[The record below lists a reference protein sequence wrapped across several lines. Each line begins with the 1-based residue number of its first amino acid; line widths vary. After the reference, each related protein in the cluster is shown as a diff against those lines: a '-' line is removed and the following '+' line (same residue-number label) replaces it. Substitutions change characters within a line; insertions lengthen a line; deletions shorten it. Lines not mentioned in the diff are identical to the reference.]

1 MLHYFFINNLIHDL
15 ETLDCLLLGDTHI
28 SLLQRNRAKAMNEKK
43 CNTQLCMCEEDKQ
56 ALLFYCRYVNA

>member
-28 SLLQRNRAKAMNEKK
+28 GLLQRDRAEAVNEKK
-43 CNTQLCMCEEDKQ
+43 ATLKVMYVQL
-56 ALLFYCRYVNA
+56 